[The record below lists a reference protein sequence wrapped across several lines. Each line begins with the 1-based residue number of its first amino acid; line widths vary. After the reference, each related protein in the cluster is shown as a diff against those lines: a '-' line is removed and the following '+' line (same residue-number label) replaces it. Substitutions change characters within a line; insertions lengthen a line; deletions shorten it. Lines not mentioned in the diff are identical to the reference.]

1 MRRMHRQL
9 AYSVCRQEEGLL
21 ITLVMSTK
29 TYLVLENEAAGE
41 SLTFAQGRNIEFDD
55 SLEYG
60 KIITKNDS
68 GETIMKIN

>member
-1 MRRMHRQL
+1 M
-9 AYSVCRQEEGLL
+9 

-29 TYLVLENEAAGE
+29 TYLALENEAVGE

>member
-1 MRRMHRQL
+1 MISDSRRR
-9 AYSVCRQEEGLL
+9 RFTL
-21 ITLVMSTK
+21 ITLYMSTK
-29 TYLVLENEAAGE
+29 TYLALENEAAGE

-68 GETIMKIN
+68 GETIMRIN